1 MAMIKCPEC
10 GRDISDKALKCPQC
24 GYPMQEMAKTAA
36 AGTVGEG
43 NGDSFGSKAKMKMKE
58 LPKKKIAMIAAGVCV
73 AVAAV
78 VGISIGVRA
87 SASNVKVDDIS
98 LEKWK
103 MTDSSEYSDTYE
115 GTVSSSQKKPFVAVI
130 AEYDKEDRM
139 PNFVYVEDG
148 KGTLE
153 VEASDDEDPSI
164 QYRPIGYIG
173 GTSVG
178 ASDVDAKYSEG
189 EYHDASSGNSSWC
202 TVTID
207 IDMHNNKSGLLV
219 FEVENETGGKT
230 DTNLITAVVDGK
242 AEYNYDAE
250 LPYKSR
256 GVDISI
262 VPKFFCNS
270 EKITK
275 ESYTVEK
282 EYTIKKS
289 ESGES
294 CSGEQTLA
302 FEGYH
307 DGIVL
312 YTEKLLDGGDKEYRN
327 KVRRWYDFLHDEECT
342 ISTYDSVGE
351 DEKLLTPKY
360 QFCYAGYI
368 EWKDL
373 EDG

>member
-178 ASDVDAKYSEG
+178 VSDVDAKYSEG
-189 EYHDASSGNSSWC
+189 EYYDASSGNSSWC

-207 IDMHNNKSGLLV
+207 IDMHNNKTGLLV

-242 AEYNYDAE
+242 AEYN
-250 LPYKSR
+250 
-256 GVDISI
+256 
-262 VPKFFCNS
+262 
-270 EKITK
+270 
-275 ESYTVEK
+275 
-282 EYTIKKS
+282 
-289 ESGES
+289 
-294 CSGEQTLA
+294 
-302 FEGYH
+302 
-307 DGIVL
+307 
-312 YTEKLLDGGDKEYRN
+312 
-327 KVRRWYDFLHDEECT
+327 
-342 ISTYDSVGE
+342 
-351 DEKLLTPKY
+351 
-360 QFCYAGYI
+360 
-368 EWKDL
+368 
-373 EDG
+373 